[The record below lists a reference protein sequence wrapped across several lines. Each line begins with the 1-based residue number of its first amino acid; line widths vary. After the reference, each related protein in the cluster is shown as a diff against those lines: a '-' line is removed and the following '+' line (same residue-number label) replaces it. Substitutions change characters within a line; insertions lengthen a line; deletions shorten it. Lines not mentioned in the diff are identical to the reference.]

1 MPARG
6 RPRALRG
13 APTPTTAVE
22 ETLEL
27 EKVQIAKAIIGRT
40 FTTGED
46 VTGFL
51 GQVLKATAGLN
62 NKSQKLC
69 LYFCLSPEITQ
80 VWDEQDVDENTF
92 DEAVTWLKERFGRR
106 QQKVHPVFN
115 IQRILRDQQ
124 TKTETATQYLER
136 VRRLYQATSYANQ
149 EPEPGLLTALAWIG
163 LKPHLFRGITRMR
176 RVPENLDQLGQMAT
190 EVEENREEAET
201 YGAPRSDDTDDWDG
215 PALNSETTRKPH
227 NPYILTVSN
236 EAPFRSVPKR
246 ERYEDDQEPQARLD
260 RPKRRRVVFQSPPRR
275 SPPKQSYRP
284 LPRTPH
290 PPRRRAVWPPRLDQ
304 PPPNFPPSQP
314 GPARQQDTI
323 TPQCQRCNNYG
334 HQTWECFKNSSS
346 KNGQSSRARL
356 RPVDRQ

>member
-1 MPARG
+1 MPTRG
-6 RPRALRG
+6 RPRAVRE
-13 APTPTTAVE
+13 APTPTTPVE

-27 EKVQIAKAIIGRT
+27 DKVQIAKSIIGRT
-40 FTTGED
+40 FITGED

-69 LYFCLSPEITQ
+69 LYFCLSPDITKI
-80 VWDEQDVDENTF
+80 WDEQDVDKKSF

-115 IQRILRDQQ
+115 IQRILGDHQ
-124 TKTETATQYLER
+124 TKTETVTQYLER

-149 EPEPGLLTALAWIG
+149 EAEPGLLTALAWIG

-176 RVPENLDQLGQMAT
+176 RVPENLEQLGQMAT

-201 YGAPRSDDTDDWDG
+201 YGAPRPDDSDDWDG
-215 PALNSETTRKPH
+215 PTLHPETTRKTH
-227 NPYILTVSN
+227 NPYILNVSHD
-236 EAPFRSVPKR
+236 AQVRSGSKR
-246 ERYEDDQEPQARLD
+246 ERYEDDQEPQANLN
-260 RPKRRRVVFQSPPRR
+260 RPKRRRVLFQSPPRR
-275 SPPKQSYRP
+275 SPPTRSYRP

-304 PPPNFPPSQP
+304 PPPSFPPSQP
-314 GPARQQDTI
+314 GLGRQQETI
-323 TPQCQRCNNYG
+323 IHQCQRCNKLG
-334 HQTWECFKNSSS
+334 HQTWECFRNGPP
-346 KNGQSSRARL
+346 KNGQSSRERL